1 LASYLYA
8 DSEPFPHSFDFL
20 ATLRAFLACGSA
32 VLSAVSELERLENE
46 LQAGRQRADEDARAI
61 DVFAQTMSDQIAIAV
76 KKNPKAAAIEIV
88 SRDMERALAN
98 AVDASKA
105 ARLGTL
111 QAFEVQH
118 EASATGHREA
128 IKKAIDGFFLSA
140 DLDVLESKL
149 MLSLGTDG
157 YAASVG
163 CIFPGAIDALFS
175 LGSQRVE
182 AWRRPRKLHDL
193 VGEVQLQIGMK
204 KKFLSRDLTRER
216 IRLDDHFI
224 QAVELEMG
232 AARIALRKK
241 LEGPDVLTLHLG
253 RENGE
258 VYGQIDRAD
267 KDVQAVFAAV
277 PEDRGQLERLW
288 ATLEESTRHLVLQR
302 SHVTSATMED
312 VPLYEPRQAVHFVE
326 TYVELFAPVV
336 AEIAERSPSTKELS
350 MKIEHD
356 GGRREELYL
365 RRDDIATLVG
375 TLDARKMQVFAPL
388 EIFPEIDVDFD

>member
-20 ATLRAFLACGSA
+20 ATLRAFLACGSG
-32 VLSAVSELERLENE
+32 VLSAVGEIERLENDA
-46 LQAGRQRADEDARAI
+46 LGDRKRAEEDARAMDI
-61 DVFAQTMSDQIAIAV
+61 FAKTLTDQIAIAV
-76 KKNPKAAAIEIV
+76 KKNPKPTAIEMIA
-88 SRDMERALAN
+88 RDVERSLMS
-98 AVDASKA
+98 AVDTAKA
-105 ARLGTL
+105 ARGATL
-111 QAFEVQH
+111 RAFEVQH
-118 EASATGHREA
+118 DASVEGHREA
-128 IKKAIDGFFLSA
+128 IRRSIDSFFLQA

-149 MLSLGTDG
+149 VLSLAADG

-163 CIFPGAIDALFS
+163 CVFPGAIDVLFS

-182 AWRRPRKLHDL
+182 AWRRPRRIHDL
-193 VGEVQLQIGMK
+193 VGEVQLQVGMK

-216 IRLDDHFI
+216 LRIDDHFI

-232 AARIALRKK
+232 AARIVLRKK

-258 VYGQIDRAD
+258 VIGQIDRDGQGA
-267 KDVQAVFAAV
+267 FSAV
-277 PEDRGQLERLW
+277 PEDRGALERLW
-288 ATLEESTRHLVLQR
+288 TTLEESTRDLVLQR
-302 SHVTSATMED
+302 VHVDAATMED
-312 VPLYEPRQAVHFVE
+312 MPIYEPQQALHFVE

-350 MKIEHD
+350 LKIEHE

-365 RRDDIATLVG
+365 RRDDIATIVG

>member
-1 LASYLYA
+1 MASYLYA

-20 ATLRAFLACGSA
+20 ATLRAFLACGSG
-32 VLSAVSELERLENE
+32 VLSAVGEIERLEAD
-46 LQAGRQRADEDARAI
+46 AGTDRGRADEDARAMDI
-61 DVFAQTMSDQIAIAV
+61 FAKTLSDHIAIAI
-76 KKNPKAAAIEIV
+76 KRNPKPATIEMIA
-88 SRDMERALAN
+88 RDVERSLMS
-98 AVDASKA
+98 AVDTAKA
-105 ARLGTL
+105 ARNATL
-111 QAFEVQH
+111 RAFEVQH
-118 EASATGHREA
+118 DASVDGHREA
-128 IKKAIDGFFLSA
+128 IRRSIDSFFLQA

-149 MLSLGTDG
+149 VLALAADG

-163 CIFPGAIDALFS
+163 CVFPGAIDVLFS

-182 AWRRPRKLHDL
+182 AWRRPRRIHDL
-193 VGEVQLQIGMK
+193 VGEVQLQVGMK

-216 IRLDDHFI
+216 LRIDDHFI

-232 AARIALRKK
+232 AARIVLRKK

-258 VYGQIDRAD
+258 VIGQIDRAD
-267 KDVQAVFAAV
+267 RDVQGAFSAV
-277 PEDRGQLERLW
+277 PEDRGVLERLW
-288 ATLEESTRHLVLQR
+288 MTLEESTRDLVLQR
-302 SHVTSATMED
+302 THVDAATMED
-312 VPLYEPRQAVHFVE
+312 MPIYEPQQALHFVE

-336 AEIAERSPSTKELS
+336 AEIAERSPSSKELS
-350 MKIEHD
+350 MKIEHE

-365 RRDDIATLVG
+365 RRDDIATIVG